1 MDVRGEKNLY
11 RLGHNKTFLA
21 LSALGATAI
30 IAACGGGGS
39 STPPPPGSSPTP
51 AASPE
56 LVGTLNVVNGGSS
69 YTTAS
74 YVPAGTVGVDFSCG
88 CAPVAGSGTTD
99 GSGNFTLVQSSTP
112 VPQPN
117 PPYTIVAGRNYLEVG
132 SPTSGTQAWT
142 MVFAGSIP
150 SHDQYLNP
158 GNQLTSAASDVY
170 SAAVALY
177 VFQFSNGGS
186 VAYDDWNFNQL
197 VTWYNTLRNGSPT
210 LAEQKLLGDIFSE
223 SIAHHVLWPS
233 APAWRSVS
241 TNGTIAGDLGAV
253 HTGGTAADSTLPTM
267 CPGGQAGCT
276 NTPTP

>member
-11 RLGHNKTFLA
+11 RLGHNKRFLA

-39 STPPPPGSSPTP
+39 STPPPPGASPTP

-88 CAPVAGSGTTD
+88 CTAVAGSGTTD
-99 GSGNFTLVQSSTP
+99 GSGNFTLTAVSTP

-117 PPYTIVAGRNYLEVG
+117 PMYTIVPTRNYLEVG

-142 MVFAGSIP
+142 MMFAGSRP

-158 GNQLTSAASDVY
+158 GNQL
-170 SAAVALY
+170 
-177 VFQFSNGGS
+177 
-186 VAYDDWNFNQL
+186 
-197 VTWYNTLRNGSPT
+197 
-210 LAEQKLLGDIFSE
+210 
-223 SIAHHVLWPS
+223 
-233 APAWRSVS
+233 
-241 TNGTIAGDLGAV
+241 
-253 HTGGTAADSTLPTM
+253 
-267 CPGGQAGCT
+267 
-276 NTPTP
+276 